1 MGISKRTYNLL
12 KISSITKNKMFQN
25 LKVFLACAISFI
37 YISFLAR
44 IVFLLLNMQCGHYK
58 LDYMLQMI
66 KLKKDFKELILSPL
80 TRLYLKL
87 SKDKS
92 V

>member
-44 IVFLLLNMQCGHYK
+44 IVFLLLNMKCGHYK